1 MDRNHYGCCPLYLGD
16 TPESNKI
23 HIFEFEGVFTQVNTN
38 SKPIHFIGNNYKP
51 FDMSISRS
59 VIAVDAH
66 NSSDRE

>member
-23 HIFEFEGVFTQVNTN
+23 HVFEFEGVFAHVNAN
-38 SKPIHFIGNNYKP
+38 SKSIHVIGNNYKS
-51 FDMSISRS
+51 FDVSISWS

-66 NSSDRE
+66 NLSDSE